1 MADFVGTLVI
11 GFISALFVAL
21 AWWLLIS
28 TEGVYL
34 GRRVVIRLYDLYAHR
49 YDDIKNYHPDFE
61 QWLLA
66 NPILGA
72 IEPHQSPL
80 VLDVASGTGRL
91 PLALLNHADFHG
103 HIIGLDLSR
112 RMLNL
117 AAYKLQGYQDRVSLL
132 WSPAETLPFA
142 DGTFDVVTCLEALEF
157 MTSPKNVLQELVRVL
172 RPGGL
177 LLVSNRV
184 STRLMP
190 GKTWSDDEVH
200 ELLSGF
206 NMEMVEIEPW
216 QMDYYKVWGL
226 KAGDS
231 QPTGARPLAEVLRCP
246 RCMDKPMVKQGE
258 LWLCEGCSG
267 QARIARDGVVELYP
281 LYQQTPH

>member
-1 MADFVGTLVI
+1 LTDLIGTLLI
-11 GFISALFVAL
+11 GFFSALLVVL

-34 GRRVVIRLYDLYAHR
+34 GRRVVIWLYDLYAQR

-80 VLDVASGTGRL
+80 VLDVATGTGRL
-91 PLALLNHADFHG
+91 PLALLNHPDFHG
-103 HIIGLDLSR
+103 RFIALDLSR
-112 RMLNL
+112 RMLHL
-117 AAYKLQGYQDRVSLL
+117 AARKLHGYQDRVSLL
-132 WSPAETLPFA
+132 WSPAEKLPFA

-157 MTSPKNVLQELVRVL
+157 MTSPKTVLQELIRVL
-172 RPGGL
+172 RPDGL

-184 STRLMP
+184 NTRLMP

-200 ELLSGF
+200 QMLSEFG
-206 NMEMVEIEPW
+206 MEMVEIEPW
-216 QMDYYKVWGL
+216 QMDYHRVWGL
-226 KAGDS
+226 KAGNS
-231 QPTGARPLAEVLRCP
+231 QPIGSRPLAEVLRCP
-246 RCMDKPMVKQGE
+246 RCMDRLMVQQGQ
-258 LWLCEGCSG
+258 LWICEGCSG
-267 QARIARDGVVELYP
+267 QARIALDGVIELSPLYP
-281 LYQQTPH
+281 